1 MITPLKTKLVGVE
14 GGKAR
19 DRQPRRAFQPL
30 SATTPGEKDSL
41 RRRPIVVLATSR
53 CLLRSRLL
61 DASSVL
67 RFQGT
72 GYCQRSVALTPFT
85 SSLDCLP
92 QSGAVRRSSLLVVS
106 VDRHRAAALAQSRKR
121 SARGMRK
128 PICCRNQFF

>member
-19 DRQPRRAFQPL
+19 DSRVERFSLSRRRRL
-30 SATTPGEKDSL
+30 ERKTSL
-41 RRRPIVVLATSR
+41 RRRPIAVLATSR
-53 CLLRSRLL
+53 CLLRSRPLH
-61 DASSVL
+61 ASSVL
-67 RFQGT
+67 RFQGS
-72 GYCQRSVALTPFT
+72 GYCRRSVALARCT
-85 SSLDCLP
+85 SSLDCLA

-128 PICCRNQFF
+128 PIRCRNQFF